1 MGNFFEVIKDPS
13 IDAIQEFKTNKKLE
27 EGTEDEKKSII
38 DMEIKK
44 EEIKDYLKDLKKIK
58 SNLKSFTVRFTGTT
72 PKKCR
77 Q

>member
-1 MGNFFEVIKDPS
+1 MRMGNFFQVIKDPS
-13 IDAIQEFKTNKKLE
+13 IDAIQEFKTNKKPE

-58 SNLKSFTVRFTGTT
+58 SNLKKLYSSNYGNCTEGV
-72 PKKCR
+72 
-77 Q
+77 